1 VEAALKDQADRIYR
15 DLQRQGLFE
24 ESPAVK
30 ADALAALVTGQGI
43 LPAPRRGSKQQG
55 GGGASD
61 AGTGA
66 DTADGA
72 TPGGRTA
79 DDGGS
84 GPSASTGPIAAG
96 PASAADPSL
105 GSAPTASA
113 PAPAPAPAPA
123 SCPNCD
129 SRGGRPG
136 TRGTVLIRVDLDA
149 LRRGSTGE
157 GELCEI
163 PGVGPIPVS
172 HARDRLGE
180 DLVYLLVTN
189 GVDVTTVCRV
199 GRHIPESLR
208 VAIVERDP
216 CCVVPGCGVRQGLE
230 TDHWRVEYAKGG
242 RTSLDNLCR
251 LCTHHHRL
259 KTHQGWRLTGG
270 PGRWEFVAPTSPR
283 VPKRPKKKQPRKRPP
298 PPGDPDPPLF
308 PIEE

>member
-1 VEAALKDQADRIYR
+1 
-15 DLQRQGLFE
+15 
-24 ESPAVK
+24 
-30 ADALAALVTGQGI
+30 
-43 LPAPRRGSKQQG
+43 
-55 GGGASD
+55 
-61 AGTGA
+61 
-66 DTADGA
+66 
-72 TPGGRTA
+72 
-79 DDGGS
+79 
-84 GPSASTGPIAAG
+84 
-96 PASAADPSL
+96 
-105 GSAPTASA
+105 
-113 PAPAPAPAPA
+113 
-123 SCPNCD
+123 
-129 SRGGRPG
+129 
-136 TRGTVLIRVDLDA
+136 
-149 LRRGSTGE
+149 
-157 GELCEI
+157 
-163 PGVGPIPVS
+163 VGPIPVS